1 MVEVRVIAATG
12 MLGSGF
18 LECSFTSGIDLEPD
32 VIACDAGSSDGG
44 PAYLGTGAPYFSKE
58 ATKRDLRLM
67 LLGRQRAG
75 TAVPMVVGSC
85 GFAGGDA
92 GVEWMRDIVLEIAR
106 EEGLRFRLAL
116 VRSEQDK
123 PYLLRRLREGRILP
137 LEPAPPLDEDVIGR
151 SAHIVGA
158 MGHEPIVAAIGA
170 GAQVVLAGRATDTSL
185 YAAVPLMRGAGA
197 GPAWHAAKTLECG
210 TAATVQRKRPDSLF
224 AWVRDDHFEVAPLDP
239 ESRCTPQ
246 SVASHTLYENADP
259 FLITEPSGT
268 IDTGPARYEA
278 LDRRCVRVTGSAF
291 RDAGRTTIKLE
302 GAELAGY
309 QTVIFAGV
317 REPFILRQLDS
328 WLAGMQ
334 ARFADR
340 VREVFGGR
348 VGPQEYAIRIRV
360 YGRDGV
366 MGTLEPLAGQMAH
379 EVGLLISVTAA
390 DQASSRS
397 IAKSFAHF
405 ALHYPIPEW
414 RGLIS
419 GLAFPFTPPEIEK
432 GPVYRF
438 NLNHVVLPE
447 DPLEMF
453 RTEMLEV

>member
-18 LECSFTSGIDLEPD
+18 QESSFARGIDLAPD

-44 PAYLGTGAPYFSKE
+44 PAYLGTGKPYFSNE
-58 ATKRDLRLM
+58 ATKRDVRLM

-75 TAVPMVVGSC
+75 AKVPVIIGSC

-92 GVEWMRDIVLEIAR
+92 GVAWMRDIVLEIAR
-106 EEGLRFRLAL
+106 EEGLHFRMAL
-116 VRSEQDK
+116 IRSEQDK
-123 PYLLRRLREGRILP
+123 SYLQRRLAEGRILP
-137 LEPAPPLDEDVIGR
+137 LSPAPPIDAGVIER

-158 MGHEPIVAAIGA
+158 MGHEPIAAAIDN

-224 AWVRDDHFEVAPLDP
+224 AWIRDDHFDVAALDP
-239 ESRCTPQ
+239 DARCTPQ

-259 FLITEPSGT
+259 FLVTEPSGT
-268 IDTGPARYEA
+268 IDTTPARYA
-278 LDRRCVRVTGSAF
+278 AIDDRSVRVTGSAF
-291 RDAGRTTIKLE
+291 RHAERVTIKLE

-328 WLAGMQ
+328 WLEGMQ

-340 VREVFGGR
+340 VKEILGAKD
-348 VGPQEYAIRIRV
+348 YAIRIRV

-366 MGTLEPLAGQMAH
+366 MGALEPLAYQMAH
-379 EVGLLISVTAA
+379 EVGLLISVTAT
-390 DQASSRS
+390 DQATSRA
-397 IAKSFAHF
+397 IAKSFSHF

-419 GLAFPFTPPEIEK
+419 GLAFPFTPPEMEK

-438 NLNHVVLPE
+438 NLHHVVVPD

-453 RTEMLEV
+453 RTEMQEV